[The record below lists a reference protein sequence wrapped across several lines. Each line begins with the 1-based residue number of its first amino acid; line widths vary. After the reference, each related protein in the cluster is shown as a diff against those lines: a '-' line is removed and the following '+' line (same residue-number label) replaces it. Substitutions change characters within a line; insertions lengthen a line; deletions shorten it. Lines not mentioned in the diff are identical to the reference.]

1 MTRREE
7 LLKVIGDNEILLP
20 LVDRVLFLEEQL
32 EKLEKLPLIRI
43 DPKNPE
49 RQKATP
55 AAKMYK
61 EYLQQYINAI
71 KAIEKTTNAGE
82 DEEESPLRKW
92 VSSRTIDDIRSGKGL
107 KPLC

>member
-20 LVDRVLFLEEQL
+20 LVDRLLFLEEQL
-32 EKLEKLPLIRI
+32 EKLEKLPLIKVN
-43 DPKNPE
+43 PKNPE
-49 RQKATP
+49 QQKTTP

-71 KAIEKTTNAGE
+71 KAIEKSTGADET
-82 DEEESPLRKW
+82 EEESPLRKW
-92 VSSRTIDDIRSGKGL
+92 VSKRVNSD
-107 KPLC
+107 